1 MPDLCC
7 KIIVG
12 GSFPLASV
20 LTLDLGGWN
29 VVLMFCH
36 LLCKCRKKKK
46 KKKKKKEHSILSSIW
61 SHRRW
66 KPDVGNNL
74 CSNTSTLLLFW
85 GQLEDCGR
93 GSWETVRS
101 TYSALCTKLL
111 FCAEPETWSYHL
123 SADIATGKVGASCTG
138 TAGTQGNC
146 GTNAVCS
153 TTSVCQCEDGYTGPV
168 AGDCGEY
175 TTHAFMLSFMY
186 HLSFVLDLSR
196 PWP

>member
-46 KKKKKKEHSILSSIW
+46 RNKKSIAYFLQFEAA
-61 SHRRW
+61 
-66 KPDVGNNL
+66 DVENQMLATICVQTHQL
-74 CSNTSTLLLFW
+74 CYCFGGSLRIVE
-85 GQLEDCGR
+85 G

-101 TYSALCTKLL
+101 TYSTLSAQKLL

-123 SADIATGKVGASCTG
+123 SADIATGKVGAACTG

-153 TTSVCQCEDGYTGPV
+153 TTSVCQCEDGFTGPV
-168 AGDCGEY
+168 AGDCVQY